1 MMLCGIQLEK
11 VTVAWRQLIQEMIS
25 TFARGIFIETLGTS
39 FRNLSGYA
47 PYAVGKI
54 LYDDEAADNDFTIQF
69 AHGLKRSVPI
79 DKVCWIP
86 SVLYDRIVAELKSP
100 QE

>member
-1 MMLCGIQLEK
+1 M
-11 VTVAWRQLIQEMIS
+11 
-25 TFARGIFIETLGTS
+25 F
-39 FRNLSGYA
+39 
-47 PYAVGKI
+47 
-54 LYDDEAADNDFTIQF
+54 DDEAADNDFTIQF

-100 QE
+100 QGKVALNLR

>member
-1 MMLCGIQLEK
+1 M
-11 VTVAWRQLIQEMIS
+11 
-25 TFARGIFIETLGTS
+25 F
-39 FRNLSGYA
+39 
-47 PYAVGKI
+47 
-54 LYDDEAADNDFTIQF
+54 DDEAADNDFTIQF

-100 QE
+100 QGKLHSLCGKILAICKIIFFHLFDDFMIRLVFKH

>member
-1 MMLCGIQLEK
+1 M
-11 VTVAWRQLIQEMIS
+11 
-25 TFARGIFIETLGTS
+25 TLS
-39 FRNLSGYA
+39 FSKPFKGYA

-54 LYDDEAADNDFTIQF
+54 LFDDEAADNDFTIQF

-100 QE
+100 QGKGRTVSGKVLAIC